1 MDLEIIERD
10 SRKFVLVPIE
20 QYNQVLED
28 LETLE
33 DIRDF
38 EIVKNLDEEA
48 FPSEVV
54 DRLVLNNENPI
65 KVLREYR
72 GLTQEQLAEKTG
84 IQPTDLVT
92 METGQ
97 KSGSVKSLKL
107 IAEAL
112 NFDVGLISISKS

>member
-1 MDLEIIERD
+1 MNLEIIERD

-20 QYNQVLED
+20 QFNRVLED

-48 FPSEVV
+48 FPSDVV

-65 KVLREYR
+65 KVFREYR

-84 IQPTDLVT
+84 IQPTDLAT

-112 NFDVGLISISKS
+112 NLDVDLISIS